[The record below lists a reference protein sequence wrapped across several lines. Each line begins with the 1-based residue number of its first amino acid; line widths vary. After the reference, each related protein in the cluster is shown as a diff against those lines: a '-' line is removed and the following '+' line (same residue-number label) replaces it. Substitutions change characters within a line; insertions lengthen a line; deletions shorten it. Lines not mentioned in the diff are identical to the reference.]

1 MAATKECPSC
11 GAQNDVIFT
20 NCMFCKTS
28 LPTVDENAIT
38 NDELVMKA
46 SEWVGKSSEPM
57 LVMQGPDANEWTGKG
72 IVRMMQ
78 AEIIG
83 NAEKYLNLL
92 AVRAT
97 SNPTLSVTYQ
107 GLRDRLDKNSKSGS
121 KKKVLEIALPILG
134 FVLLMVFVLFMA
146 SGEGDA
152 ENAYQEKLEK
162 VEIQIDEALK
172 DKNYDYALILIEK
185 LVWTHELNYPS
196 NQKKAEAY
204 DKKRKE
210 LKETVLTLKKESTNG
225 NN

>member
-1 MAATKECPSC
+1 MWGS
-11 GAQNDVIFT
+11 NDVIFT

-57 LVMQGPDANEWTGKG
+57 LVMQGPNANEWTGKG
-72 IVRMMQ
+72 IVKMMQ

-107 GLRDRLDKNSKSGS
+107 GLRDKLDKNSKSG
-121 KKKVLEIALPILG
+121 KKKKMYPLFIAIGIFIVVGIIISLG
-134 FVLLMVFVLFMA
+134 I
-146 SGEGDA
+146 SS
-152 ENAYQEKLEK
+152 ENDSKNNYQDKIDKIE
-162 VEIQIDEALK
+162 VQIDEALK
-172 DKNYDYALILIEK
+172 EK
-185 LVWTHELNYPS
+185 TMTM
-196 NQKKAEAY
+196 
-204 DKKRKE
+204 R
-210 LKETVLTLKKESTNG
+210 
-225 NN
+225 

>member
-1 MAATKECPSC
+1 MAATKECSSC

-28 LPTVDENAIT
+28 LPTVDEDAIT

-46 SEWVGKSSEPM
+46 SEWVGKSSEPE
-57 LVMQGPDANEWTGKG
+57 LVMQGPNANEWTGKG
-72 IVRMMQ
+72 IVKMMQ

-97 SNPTLSVTYQ
+97 SNPTLSITYQ
-107 GLRDRLDKNSKSGS
+107 GLRDKLDKNSKSGS
-121 KKKVLEIALPILG
+121 KKKVLRIALPIIALIILG
-134 FVLLMVFVLFMA
+134 IFIGIMA
-146 SGEGDA
+146 SREGDA
-152 ENAYQEKLEK
+152 ENIYQEKLEK

-185 LVWTHELNYPS
+185 LVWDHELNYPS

-210 LKETVLTLKKESTNG
+210 LKETVLNLKKESKNG